1 MIVILKNDVNLRVK
15 LCLAFVDFSFAFKKE
30 KNEFKVGCEM
40 IKRRISK

>member
-15 LCLAFVDFSFAFKKE
+15 LCLVFVDFFFVFKKE

-40 IKRRISK
+40 IKRRIFK